1 MHKNLSTQ
9 VVYEK
14 NLSHLTKPSHG
25 KGLYIDLF
33 TADAVTGRK
42 EGIDWTCCM
51 INPNAT
57 EANPSVKMASTRK
70 VDFYDKAIDNVQEHF
85 NLVPAAI
92 DTCGRF
98 GNPLLDW
105 CKRIVTSGNL
115 EETSYSRALFDFKT
129 TIAVAHW
136 KAIGNQMIVLLKEA
150 NQDIGG
156 KFPGAK
162 GFHPGGDLDL

>member
-1 MHKNLSTQ
+1 
-9 VVYEK
+9 
-14 NLSHLTKPSHG
+14 
-25 KGLYIDLF
+25 
-33 TADAVTGRK
+33 
-42 EGIDWTCCM
+42 
-51 INPNAT
+51 
-57 EANPSVKMASTRK
+57 MASTRK
-70 VDFYDKAIDNVQEHF
+70 LDFYDKAIDNVQEHF
-85 NLVPAAI
+85 NLVP
-92 DTCGRF
+92 GRF
-98 GNPLLDW
+98 GDPLLDW

-156 KFPGAK
+156 KFPGTK